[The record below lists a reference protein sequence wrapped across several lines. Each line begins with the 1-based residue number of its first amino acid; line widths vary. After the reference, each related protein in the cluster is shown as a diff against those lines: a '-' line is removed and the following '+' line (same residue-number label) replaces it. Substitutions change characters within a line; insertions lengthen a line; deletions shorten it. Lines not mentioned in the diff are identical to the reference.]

1 MNNFYKERIYKEIFE
16 DIICLQFSNKL
27 NIPNGVQFHI
37 ISFLHVDDIINML
50 LKERKVIQHNNATIT
65 IGKIKNFWYTNHDIF
80 RRMYHIKNS
89 WDIFKT
95 CYNCNYCI
103 PLHHNYLNQPSI
115 EEYRGGF
122 HLTTKINNKFTYLCF
137 HCVNELK

>member
-16 DIICLQFSNKL
+16 DIICLQFSNKFD
-27 NIPNGVQFHI
+27 IPKEVQCRI
-37 ISFLHVDDIINML
+37 TSFLHVDDIINML

-65 IGKIKNFWYTNHDIF
+65 IGKIKYFWYTNHDIF
-80 RRMYHIKNS
+80 RRMYHIKSS

-103 PLHHNYLNQPSI
+103 PLHYNYLNQPSI